1 MKTPCKVCGRPAK
14 FYCLACG
21 QTFYCKLHPCAHIS
35 PEQVTDITPIESFPS
50 LKIHVAEMLR
60 RKQAARRWGAGA
72 CILAALLAV
81 AMVIALTQHAFAIV
95 GVCAV
100 LSSVAIWWGYAQLK
114 RS

>member
-21 QTFYCKLHPCAHIS
+21 QIFYCKLHPCAHIS

-50 LKIHVAEMLR
+50 LKIHVAELLR
-60 RKQAARRWGAGA
+60 RKQEARRWGAG
-72 CILAALLAV
+72 CLILAALLGLSAV
-81 AMVIALTQHAFAIV
+81 FALTQRVPALA
-95 GVCAV
+95 GACAV
-100 LSSVAIWWGYAQLK
+100 LAVGVGWWGYSRLT